1 MITLNR
7 FSYHPE
13 GTLGVMH
20 LPDCDQPLYSV
31 ERPWLDNEPWKS
43 CIPEGEYDLEWRKS
57 PKFGWCYEV
66 LDVIN
71 RTNILIHAANYPKNV
86 SGCIGLGM
94 GLLGDRIA
102 VSKSRDAMG
111 FFHDLTEGK
120 PWRLS
125 IVNAPYA
132 ALRSL

>member
-1 MITLNR
+1 
-7 FSYHPE
+7 
-13 GTLGVMH
+13 
-20 LPDCDQPLYSV
+20 
-31 ERPWLDNEPWKS
+31 
-43 CIPEGEYDLEWRKS
+43 
-57 PKFGWCYEV
+57 V

-102 VSKSRDAMG
+102 VSQSRDAMG